1 MWLIISNTGNI
12 KMYTFGWPKNQNKC
26 WYKAGSPPPIYSK
39 KFIPRFRSVNN
50 IVIPQTKTGNDS
62 KSKMAVIKEAHT
74 NKGNRENV
82 NPPALIFIMV
92 VIKFITSA
100 IDAAPAAR
108 YAS

>member
-1 MWLIISNTGNI
+1 
-12 KMYTFGWPKNQNKC
+12 
-26 WYKAGSPPPIYSK
+26 
-39 KFIPRFRSVNN
+39 
-50 IVIPQTKTGNDS
+50 
-62 KSKMAVIKEAHT
+62 MAVIKEAHT